1 MYTKDISSL
10 NNLTHEIMLF
20 CVGRNGKHAF
30 ADLKKIFRGGGG
42 GGGVGMGTFCLPKEG
57 GNFQKVFFYWNLIND
72 PLLIGV

>member
-30 ADLKKIFRGGGG
+30 ADLKKNIPWGWG
-42 GGGVGMGTFCLPKEG
+42 GGGVGMGTFCLPREG
-57 GNFQKVFFYWNLIND
+57 AISKRFF
-72 PLLIGV
+72 LLEFDK